1 MLFRSISILLNQSF
15 ESGKE
20 AEFINMKDSILKD
33 VPEIVTD
40 YINDNPERFK
50 GEKGDKGDKG
60 DTGVKGDKGD
70 PGVKG
75 DKGDPGVKGDKGDP
89 GVKGDKGDPGIKGDT
104 PDLKN
109 FKING
114 NNKLSISNFS
124 KMGETTPINSYEIE
138 EGIIHFS
145 NVTWQIFTTEELNG
159 VKHVFR
165 VEDYS
170 SDPNYYQG
178 LLRLI
183 IRENASDTLI
193 IDTTVRKGQTIDI
206 NLLGKQRQLYRIEL
220 RPTGGTPLSGI
231 IEKPMLVEGD
241 ISLLWQPS
249 FKDMYLIMNDNE
261 RSV

>member
-1 MLFRSISILLNQSF
+1 MAIELLGN
-15 ESGKE
+15 
-20 AEFINMKDSILKD
+20 I
-33 VPEIVTD
+33 
-40 YINDNPERFK
+40 K
-50 GEKGDKGDKG
+50 GQ
-60 DTGVKGDKGD
+60 
-70 PGVKG
+70 
-75 DKGDPGVKGDKGDP
+75 
-89 GVKGDKGDPGIKGDT
+89 KGDKGDPGIKGEKGDPGEKGEKGDPGEKGNPGVKGDT

-124 KMGETTPINSYEIE
+124 KMGETTPITSYEIE

-145 NVTWQIFTTEELNG
+145 DVVWQIYTIEELNG

-165 VEDYS
+165 VEDYT

-178 LLRLI
+178 LLRVI
-183 IRENASDTLI
+183 IRENESNTPI
-193 IDTTVRKGQTIDI
+193 IDTVVNKKQTIDI

-241 ISLLWQPS
+241 ISLLWRPS
-249 FKDMYLIMNDNE
+249 FKDMYLIMNNNE
-261 RSV
+261 RGYINGYYR